1 MIKDYVPARVNLA
14 TGIIVKS
21 HMLERNKYARHE
33 PNISF
38 TNNYSQSIQM
48 YKVSGS
54 EGGMLSGSTYW
65 SSFVNTPLG
74 PAEYT
79 SSQGIERFN
88 GELSGSKIVVTT
100 GNAFDET
107 ENSNNIDLSFTDP
120 IRVSRGALYQN
131 VTSSVRSIYLWD
143 LDYST
148 NQQTPV
154 NLGIITK
161 SINDSQNDNYNDYNN
176 PNSPYAQV
184 QDYNYFLE
192 RSIIPRYKGSK
203 TTSATWTTYTP
214 GDSSYGKTAAI
225 DKLKYQYAYLVD
237 IFSSSFQLPKRA
249 NAQIKYIIDN
259 NQNVLDLTKTNTNIF
274 YTQNI
279 FKSGETTNVSLFNY
293 DPTQPYIQKLTNNS
307 DFSIYEG
314 GYRYSPMLYNIA
326 GTEPMYY
333 KLLQPSS
340 SVTTTYPPS
349 NTQIYFGNSNWWN
362 GISMGA
368 ITVTGAGAVTFQI
381 TLSGR
386 VIRTR
391 IMNTCAH
398 RRSQVGFT

>member
-1 MIKDYVPARVNLA
+1 MIKDYVPARANLA

-33 PNISF
+33 PSMSLN
-38 TNNYSQSIQM
+38 NNYSESINM
-48 YKVSGS
+48 VSVTGS
-54 EGGMLSGSTYW
+54 EAGMLSGSTYW
-65 SSFVNTPLG
+65 DGFISTPLG
-74 PAEYT
+74 FAPYT
-79 SSQGIERFN
+79 SSQGMERFT
-88 GELSGSKIVVTT
+88 GELSGSKIVITT
-100 GNAFDET
+100 GTAFDQT
-107 ENSNNIDLSFTDP
+107 ENSNLPLSSSLNP

-131 VTSSVRSIYLWD
+131 VTASVRSIYLWD
-143 LDYST
+143 LDYSS

-161 SINDSQNDNYNDYNN
+161 SINDSQTNNYADYTN

-192 RSIIPRYKGSK
+192 RSTRPRYQGSK

-214 GDSSYGKTAAI
+214 GDDSYGKTAAV

-279 FKSGETTNVSLFNY
+279 FKSGETTNVSLLNY

-307 DFSIYEG
+307 NFSIYEG
-314 GYRYSPMLYNIA
+314 GYRYSPMLYNLA
-326 GTEPMYY
+326 GTESMFYT
-333 KLLQPSS
+333 LLEPTG
-340 SVTTTYPPS
+340 SVTTSSVPAYTNIYP
-349 NTQIYFGNSNWWN
+349 
-362 GISMGA
+362 
-368 ITVTGAGAVTFQI
+368 V
-381 TLSGR
+381 LSVLMDKWIINPVF
-386 VIRTR
+386 VI
-391 IMNTCAH
+391 A
-398 RRSQVGFT
+398 S